1 MLSKSKK
8 WYIVFLVSIIFCN
21 LWSILALLYAHDM
34 MLKKLEWIFGLGG
47 LACILILLTV
57 MLALLLHSLVREN
70 ADNENYAMSHVIA
83 LEKRMEEAKKRD
95 EKMEKRMIEAEQRLK
110 KLEQKQ

>member
-1 MLSKSKK
+1 MLSK
-8 WYIVFLVSIIFCN
+8 
-21 LWSILALLYAHDM
+21 
-34 MLKKLEWIFGLGG
+34 
-47 LACILILLTV
+47 
-57 MLALLLHSLVREN
+57 VREN